1 MINLYNLDIYIITH
15 SSYLTRRR
23 YEHEQLT
30 RDNNNDN
37 MGVSNESLPFAHV
50 AFVGDAAHTLDPI
63 LAQGMVLLRPNPL
76 SYSHFL
82 VAITIS
88 LHPLF
93 FNDLLIPHH

>member
-1 MINLYNLDIYIITH
+1 MHCHDLLQTPFLINLYNLDIYIVIH

-37 MGVSNESLPFAHV
+37 VGGSSESLPFAHV

-63 LAQGMVLLRPNPL
+63 LAQGTVLRPNLPP
-76 SYSHFL
+76 YSNF
-82 VAITIS
+82 
-88 LHPLF
+88 
-93 FNDLLIPHH
+93 